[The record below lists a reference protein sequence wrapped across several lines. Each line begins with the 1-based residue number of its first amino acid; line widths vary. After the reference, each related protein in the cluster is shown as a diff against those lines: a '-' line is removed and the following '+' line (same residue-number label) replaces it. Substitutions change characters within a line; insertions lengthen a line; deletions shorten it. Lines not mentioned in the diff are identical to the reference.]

1 MGKRHCWKCQ
11 TRHGKPTGLKC
22 RRVPVTLPKDSPPA
36 DVEDLDVHVNTAAI
50 LNRDKSAAADV
61 DFPPT
66 QQVSLDNKSS
76 ASDLEKR
83 LDSMENL
90 LYMLTENLWP
100 QRNVGQASGRK
111 HRSPSRSSDGTAVD
125 PHRSSRRHSSRE
137 SPSRYRYN
145 SDNYFREEESQVNS
159 FEAIMV
165 AVFRTISEIYEEGE
179 DIGGIL
185 SHGQY
190 MAEKAAANV
199 YISDAF
205 TGYDR
210 YVRQIASKK
219 GPHAFATVSELE
231 RSRYFNLENY
241 REVRAFRA
249 RNKAQGNQKSKS
261 ATCCH
266 YNGEHGCFARSC
278 QYVHR
283 CSSCETV
290 GHSARECKSG
300 KGDKCQK

>member
-1 MGKRHCWKCQ
+1 MGKRHCWKCD

-22 RRVPVTLPKDSPPA
+22 RRKPATDQEDEVFPGSRGADAPAPPA
-36 DVEDLDVHVNTAAI
+36 IGQDREKSEAPFPLPDNLQVLEDTTG
-50 LNRDKSAAADV
+50 KSAE
-61 DFPPT
+61 
-66 QQVSLDNKSS
+66 
-76 ASDLEKR
+76 LEKR

-90 LYMLTENLWP
+90 LYKLTENIWP
-100 QRNVGQASGRK
+100 QKDSGHESARK
-111 HRSPSRSSDGTAVD
+111 HRSPSRSSNDTTHD
-125 PHRSSRRHSSRE
+125 LYKSSRRRSSRE

-145 SDNYFREEESQVNS
+145 VENYFRDEENQVSS
-159 FEAIMV
+159 FETIMV
-165 AVFRTISEIYEEGE
+165 AVFRTITDMHEDGE
-179 DIGGIL
+179 DISGIL

-210 YVRQIASKK
+210 FVRQLASRR
-219 GPHAFATVSELE
+219 GPQAFATVSELE

-249 RNKAQGNQKSKS
+249 RNKSQNAQKNKSG
-261 ATCCH
+261 TCRH
-266 YNGEHGCFARSC
+266 YNGEHGCFARNC

-283 CSSCETV
+283 CNVCEIT
-290 GHSARECKSG
+290 GHSARDCKAG
-300 KGDKCQK
+300 KKDKVQK